1 MVNSGHL
8 FGIVTKREDDMALYH
23 VRWFTDE
30 AANIQPFFWYESV
43 KLFIDNYNTWEHN
56 DGGVDGQGKS

>member
-8 FGIVTKREDDMALYH
+8 FGIVTKREDHLALYH
-23 VRWFTDE
+23 VEWFTDDVDT
-30 AANIQPFFWYESV
+30 QTFFWYETV
-43 KLFIDNYNTWEHN
+43 KLFVDNYNTWEHN